1 MSLCVWLPRTLS
13 LGQSGTVGITATA
26 DTDPLVIATTKLSQA
41 NSSPGEVRTL
51 LCLPPVSSQLL
62 AGGLLSP
69 APFLPVMFSVHL
81 SSYFRQ
87 TCGSTVCYTP
97 ISHLEHQLSTRGRDS
112 LGVEPPFYRGHL
124 SPSCYQ
130 IFTLGF
136 ITAAT
141 LQQ

>member
-1 MSLCVWLPRTLS
+1 MSLRVWLPRTLS
-13 LGQSGTVGITATA
+13 LGQSGTIGITAA
-26 DTDPLVIATTKLSQA
+26 VDTDPLVIVTTKSSQA

-87 TCGSTVCYTP
+87 TCRVHSFVTP
-97 ISHLEHQLSTRGRDS
+97 QFLT
-112 LGVEPPFYRGHL
+112 
-124 SPSCYQ
+124 
-130 IFTLGF
+130 
-136 ITAAT
+136 
-141 LQQ
+141 